1 MTGPEGQGGDDQ
13 DLDDKVIQHL
23 SEENRR
29 LKEELELV
37 KDGHEVGAAEGKL
50 IPSLSVWPDFA
61 KFAIGAKF

>member
-50 IPSLSVWPDFA
+50 IPSLSM
-61 KFAIGAKF
+61 